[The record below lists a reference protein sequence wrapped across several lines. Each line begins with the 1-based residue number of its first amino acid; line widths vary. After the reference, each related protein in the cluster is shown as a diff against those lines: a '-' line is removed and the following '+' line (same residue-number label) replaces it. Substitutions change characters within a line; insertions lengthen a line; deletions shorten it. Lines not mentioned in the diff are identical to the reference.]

1 MQFSIQLK
9 SGTTKQALAIVVA
22 YNKQFETSRFVY
34 SSGLKV
40 PRKGFNAAKP
50 GKDLKRLLDTVQ
62 KAHDSIIADGSP
74 LNTDS
79 LKARIKLFIERT
91 QWLGNELHVYNGN
104 SLERYVL
111 NDGVDKPELEKLI
124 NTELLKAHPNTKKV
138 IDNVLTHGSSQLFGF
153 WQSIIDGETKPRAGK
168 TLKPSSVS
176 VKRQALRTVKEF
188 NPNASFEKMDMQFYN
203 GLTLWMSKQTVR
215 KEKKIK
221 KEKPDGKFEI
231 VESFEILKRFDV
243 NTVGKVV
250 KELKSV
256 LHLAYRNELL
266 NNDRFRYWPVTKQSN
281 HVVALSKEEVLK
293 INNLELSGTKQDV
306 RDIFILACFLG
317 PRISDFKSFKRQNL
331 FIEGGITFFEYRQEK
346 TGDPVRVPVHP
357 IAMQILEK
365 RQGEFPKMI
374 AEQNFRSYLKEICK
388 QAKLNDQVYF
398 KAGKDR
404 IEKHKA
410 ISPHSARRTFAS
422 ALFYGWFGK
431 PMPAALAMRYTG
443 HRSEKSFMLYIGAT
457 DKDLDTKA
465 LEYFDFQP
473 QMKVS

>member
-9 SGTTKQALAIVVA
+9 SGTTKKALAIVVA
-22 YNKQFETSRFVY
+22 YNKQFETNRFVY
-34 SSGLKV
+34 STGKK
-40 PRKGFNAAKP
+40 PTRKGFNAAKP
-50 GKDLKRLLDTVQ
+50 GEELKAILENVE
-62 KAHDSIIADGSP
+62 KAYKSIIKEGSP

-79 LKARIKLFIERT
+79 LKARIKLLIDRT
-91 QWLGNELHVYNGN
+91 QWQGNELHVYNG
-104 SLERYVL
+104 SSIERYVL
-111 NDGVDKPELEKLI
+111 NDGIDKPHLEKLI

-188 NPNASFEKMDMQFYN
+188 NSNASFEKMDMQFYN
-203 GLTLWMSKQTVR
+203 GLTSWMAKQTVR
-215 KEKKIK
+215 KEK
-221 KEKPDGKFEI
+221 PDGT
-231 VESFEILKRFDV
+231 VEVLKRFDV

-281 HVVALSKEEVLK
+281 HVVALSKEEILK
-293 INNLELSGTKQDV
+293 INSLELVGTKQDV
-306 RDIFILACFLG
+306 RDIFVLACFLG
-317 PRISDFKSFKRQNL
+317 PRISDFKSFKKQNT

-346 TGDPVRVPVHP
+346 TGALVRVPVHQ

-374 AEQNFRSYLKEICK
+374 AEQNFRSYLKEICQ
-388 QAKLNDQVYF
+388 QAELNDQVYF
-398 KAGKDR
+398 KAGKGR

-431 PMPAALAMRYTG
+431 AMPASLCMRYTG
-443 HRSEKSFMLYIGAT
+443 HKTEKSFQQYIGASE
-457 DKDLDTKA
+457 KELQAKA
-465 LEYFDFQP
+465 LEYFDVQP